1 LKECIAVVD
10 SAYNLGIYSS
20 YMEKTVLNI
29 KTGRKLKQDAQK
41 VARGLG
47 LPLGTIM
54 NAYLREFVRE
64 KRIMFSIPPISN
76 VRTQK
81 LLQNIWEEADGVEQ
95 QIWRK
100 SSTEN
105 FFGLYDKRDA
115 IYDKL

>member
-1 LKECIAVVD
+1 
-10 SAYNLGIYSS
+10 
-20 YMEKTVLNI
+20 MLNI
-29 KTGRKLKQDAQK
+29 KTERKLKQQAQK

-64 KRIMFSIPPISN
+64 KRIVFSVPPIPN

-81 LLQNIWEEADGVEQ
+81 LLQNIREEADDMREQ
-95 QIWRK
+95 RIWQK
-100 SSTEN
+100 SSSEN
-105 FFGLYDKRDA
+105 LFGLYDKHDA

>member
-1 LKECIAVVD
+1 
-10 SAYNLGIYSS
+10 
-20 YMEKTVLNI
+20 MEKTVLNI
-29 KTGRKLKQDAQK
+29 KTERKLKREAQK

-64 KRIMFSIPPISN
+64 KRIVFSVPPTPN
-76 VRTQK
+76 VRTRK
-81 LLQNIWEEADGVEQ
+81 LLQDIKEGADDTEQ

-105 FFGLYDKRDA
+105 FLGLYDKRDA

>member
-1 LKECIAVVD
+1 
-10 SAYNLGIYSS
+10 
-20 YMEKTVLNI
+20 M
-29 KTGRKLKQDAQK
+29 KQDAQK

-64 KRIMFSIPPISN
+64 KRIVFLVPPTPN

-81 LLQNIWEEADGVEQ
+81 LLQDIREEADGTEQ
-95 QIWRK
+95 QMWRK

>member
-1 LKECIAVVD
+1 
-10 SAYNLGIYSS
+10 
-20 YMEKTVLNI
+20 MEKTVLNI
-29 KTGRKLKQDAQK
+29 KTERKLKRRAQK

-64 KRIMFSIPPISN
+64 KRIVFSMPPTPNI
-76 VRTQK
+76 RTQK
-81 LLQNIWEEADGVEQ
+81 LLQDIREDIDDTEQ

-100 SSTEN
+100 SSTN
-105 FFGLYDKRDA
+105 NLFGLYDTRDA

>member
-1 LKECIAVVD
+1 
-10 SAYNLGIYSS
+10 
-20 YMEKTVLNI
+20 MEKTVLNI
-29 KTGRKLKQDAQK
+29 KTERKLKREAQK

-64 KRIMFSIPPISN
+64 KRIVFSIPPIPN

-81 LLQNIWEEADGVEQ
+81 LLQDIREETDDTEQ
-95 QIWRK
+95 RMWQK
-100 SSTEN
+100 SSKEN
-105 FFGLYDKRDA
+105 FFRLYDKHDA